1 MYSKTVFFLRQF
13 AGLAG
18 LGASPVTNAR
28 FQIVPGLL
36 ALGLLLGSCPLAAQS
51 GSDEKPRWYQV
62 EVLIFANR
70 RATGDTETW
79 RKDIELRY
87 PHNWVVLQD
96 PNQLPPAAGAG
107 EIAPLMDTKSSPLG
121 LPGDSSPLF
130 GSAPNASLPDSSLL
144 DSSLLEDTAELAAQL
159 AETASLAAAA
169 AESSA
174 AESTANTGK
183 PDTPATAA
191 ATSTDTAL
199 DPQGTTTGE
208 PTATGEEGAITAENP
223 APVIKPVDLLRD
235 PYYLLPASQRALER
249 DAKAIQRSYNY
260 RLLFHEA
267 WRQPVVDQ
275 PEAPSLLISAGDK
288 FGQQHELEG
297 TIALSVS
304 RYLHLQTNL
313 WFTRFTHNYGQER
326 GNWPEL
332 PQRPDQREFAL
343 ATAKSPSAWQQFSPP
358 TDDYDKILATPFL
371 PERISILR
379 QKRRMRSGEVH
390 YIDHPHLGIVI
401 LCTPYDVPPPA
412 AAGSVQ

>member
-13 AGLAG
+13 TGLAG
-18 LGASPVTNAR
+18 LGASPVTNVR
-28 FQIVPGLL
+28 FSIVPGLL
-36 ALGLLLGSCPLAAQS
+36 ALGLVLGSSPLAAQS

-70 RATGDTETW
+70 RVTGDSETW

-87 PHNWVVLQD
+87 PHNWVALRD
-96 PNQLPPAAGAG
+96 PNKLPPAAGTEEAALLRDG
-107 EIAPLMDTKSSPLG
+107 KGSPLG
-121 LPGDSSPLF
+121 LPGGSSSLS
-130 GSAPNASLPDSSLL
+130 GSSLP

-159 AETASLAAAA
+159 AETARLAAAA
-169 AESSA
+169 AESA
-174 AESTANTGK
+174 AATGE
-183 PDTPATAA
+183 PDTPATDPT
-191 ATSTDTAL
+191 TSADTATAPG
-199 DPQGTTTGE
+199 PQGTTNGE
-208 PTATGEEGAITAENP
+208 PTAAGDEDEIAAENR
-223 APVIKPVDLLRD
+223 ALVVKPVDLLRD

-326 GNWPEL
+326 SNWPEL
-332 PQRPDQREFAL
+332 PLRPDQRKFSLDA
-343 ATAKSPSAWQQFSPP
+343 AKSPSAWQQFNPP
-358 TDDYDKILATPFL
+358 ADDYDKILSTPFL
-371 PERISILR
+371 PERISILK